1 MKLSVDNK
9 KPIGNGIIT
18 SFNLQQAIQRSGTA
32 EDVLEKNKNKGKGK
46 EATKAVIICF
56 ISKMRTFL

>member
-18 SFNLQQAIQRSGTA
+18 SFNLQQAIQRSGTD
-32 EDVLEKNKNKGKGK
+32 EDVLKKNKNKGKGK
-46 EATKAVIICF
+46 EATKAVI
-56 ISKMRTFL
+56 SVLSQK